1 METKNVLNLE
11 EKELFLSVFYG
22 LIEYT
27 NTTFKMDPT
36 LGALHLTGDYRDEQM
51 YPIRNKLWEQG
62 APLIR
67 DFVTKNPYHYS
78 FEQLQLAKSWE
89 NFLSDQFVLFR
100 H

>member
-27 NTTFKMDPT
+27 NTTFKMDST
-36 LGALHLTGDYRDEQM
+36 LGSLHLTGNYRDEQM